1 VVNTLFAR
9 QGLIDEI
16 MLTICPLFFG
26 SGIALFSEEVPLKL
40 RLLSTEV
47 LGSDAIL
54 AHYEVVR

>member
-1 VVNTLFAR
+1 
-9 QGLIDEI
+9 

-26 SGIALFSEEVPLKL
+26 SGIGLFSGEVPLKL